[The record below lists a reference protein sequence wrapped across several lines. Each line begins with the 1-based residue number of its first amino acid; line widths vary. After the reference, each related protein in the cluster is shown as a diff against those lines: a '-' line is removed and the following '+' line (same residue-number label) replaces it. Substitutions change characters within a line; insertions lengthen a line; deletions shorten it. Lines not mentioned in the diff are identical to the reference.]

1 MATRIH
7 AAGIRR
13 GGLADSPQY
22 RDGRIQPRELA
33 DRDPPSEPVE
43 HLRELHADY
52 YGQTVGLLRPLPGAT
67 ALMDAVAGLGLQ
79 VVLATS
85 ASEDELSTLRKVL
98 GRDDIVSAVT

>member
-1 MATRIH
+1 M
-7 AAGIRR
+7 
-13 GGLADSPQY
+13 
-22 RDGRIQPRELA
+22 DGSSLVSSLTG
-33 DRDPPSEPVE
+33 DPPSEPVE